1 MIYFKNVPQ
10 YGDLEIEK
18 VLFLFDN
25 IPMIFVCRDD
35 KKRYFLC
42 QCVDVIDKFSW
53 MIIPVQK
60 RLLISMMKDEISVL
74 SAFKDSGYDIIL
86 ADEVKNEIGYRKI
99 PFKNIPLDELP
110 DPDEK
115 LENPDLREYIEQL
128 QQEEIIYKAEK
139 IQDFKIVWKGQRS
152 NIISKIKEQT
162 TVCKP
167 YYEHIWVDDVVN
179 EKKADNKYIVGKND
193 LIKTFTF
200 GNVSWNVEHGN
211 IEFDRYC
218 FNTDQGKK
226 KALISIV

>member
-25 IPMIFVCRDD
+25 IPMIFVYRDD

-53 MIIPVQK
+53 MITPVQK
-60 RLLISMMKDEISVL
+60 RLLISMVEDEISVL

-110 DPDEK
+110 DLDE
-115 LENPDLREYIEQL
+115 
-128 QQEEIIYKAEK
+128 
-139 IQDFKIVWKGQRS
+139 
-152 NIISKIKEQT
+152 
-162 TVCKP
+162 
-167 YYEHIWVDDVVN
+167 
-179 EKKADNKYIVGKND
+179 
-193 LIKTFTF
+193 
-200 GNVSWNVEHGN
+200 
-211 IEFDRYC
+211 
-218 FNTDQGKK
+218 
-226 KALISIV
+226 

>member
-25 IPMIFVCRDD
+25 IPMIFICRDD

-53 MIIPVQK
+53 MITQVQK

-115 LENPDLREYIEQL
+115 LENPDLRGYIERL
-128 QQEEIIYKAEK
+128 QQEEIIYKTEK
-139 IQDFKIVWKGQRS
+139 TQDFKVVWKSQGSNRIS
-152 NIISKIKEQT
+152 NIKTE
-162 TVCKP
+162 TVFKP
-167 YYEHIWVDDVVN
+167 YCEYIWVDN
-179 EKKADNKYIVGKND
+179 IGSEKRENNKYRIVSKNNF
-193 LIKTFTF
+193 IKTLRF
-200 GNVSWNVEHGN
+200 GKSIWNVGN
-211 IEFDRYC
+211 EDIEKNRYYFC
-218 FNTDQGKK
+218 TDQGEMKL
-226 KALISIV
+226 LINN

>member
-1 MIYFKNVPQ
+1 MQITIEREKDYSDKLHVDWWILKMKWKKYLKISLVRGGVNMIYFKSVPQ

-25 IPMIFVCRDD
+25 IPMIFVYRDD

-53 MIIPVQK
+53 MITPVQK

-110 DPDEK
+110 NPDEK

-128 QQEEIIYKAEK
+128 QKEEIIYKADK
-139 IQDFKIVWKGQRS
+139 I
-152 NIISKIKEQT
+152 
-162 TVCKP
+162 
-167 YYEHIWVDDVVN
+167 
-179 EKKADNKYIVGKND
+179 
-193 LIKTFTF
+193 
-200 GNVSWNVEHGN
+200 
-211 IEFDRYC
+211 
-218 FNTDQGKK
+218 
-226 KALISIV
+226 AL

>member
-25 IPMIFVCRDD
+25 IPMIFVYRDD

-53 MIIPVQK
+53 MITPVQK
-60 RLLISMMKDEISVL
+60 RLLISMVEDEISVL

-110 DPDEK
+110 DLDEK
-115 LENPDLREYIEQL
+115 LENPDLRECIEQL
-128 QQEEIIYKAEK
+128 QSTIL
-139 IQDFKIVWKGQRS
+139 
-152 NIISKIKEQT
+152 
-162 TVCKP
+162 P
-167 YYEHIWVDDVVN
+167 P
-179 EKKADNKYIVGKND
+179 
-193 LIKTFTF
+193 
-200 GNVSWNVEHGN
+200 
-211 IEFDRYC
+211 IEFD
-218 FNTDQGKK
+218 DM
-226 KALISIV
+226 

>member
-1 MIYFKNVPQ
+1 MKKKIYPHQISLQGKTTNGLVQITIEREKDYSDKLHVDWWILKVKWKKYLKISLVRGGVNMIYFKSVPQ

-25 IPMIFVCRDD
+25 IPMIFICRDD

-53 MIIPVQK
+53 MITPVQK

-99 PFKNIPLDELP
+99 PFKNISLDELP

-128 QQEEIIYKAEK
+128 QKEEIIYKADK
-139 IQDFKIVWKGQRS
+139 I
-152 NIISKIKEQT
+152 
-162 TVCKP
+162 
-167 YYEHIWVDDVVN
+167 
-179 EKKADNKYIVGKND
+179 
-193 LIKTFTF
+193 
-200 GNVSWNVEHGN
+200 
-211 IEFDRYC
+211 
-218 FNTDQGKK
+218 
-226 KALISIV
+226 AL

>member
-1 MIYFKNVPQ
+1 MQITIEREKDYSDKLHVDWWILKVKWKKYLKISLVRGGVNMIYFKSVPQ

-25 IPMIFVCRDD
+25 IPMIFICMDD

-53 MIIPVQK
+53 MITPVQK

-99 PFKNIPLDELP
+99 PFKNISLDELP

-128 QQEEIIYKAEK
+128 QKEEIIYKADK
-139 IQDFKIVWKGQRS
+139 I
-152 NIISKIKEQT
+152 
-162 TVCKP
+162 
-167 YYEHIWVDDVVN
+167 
-179 EKKADNKYIVGKND
+179 
-193 LIKTFTF
+193 
-200 GNVSWNVEHGN
+200 
-211 IEFDRYC
+211 
-218 FNTDQGKK
+218 
-226 KALISIV
+226 AL

>member
-1 MIYFKNVPQ
+1 M
-10 YGDLEIEK
+10 
-18 VLFLFDN
+18 
-25 IPMIFVCRDD
+25 
-35 KKRYFLC
+35 
-42 QCVDVIDKFSW
+42 
-53 MIIPVQK
+53 
-60 RLLISMMKDEISVL
+60 
-74 SAFKDSGYDIIL
+74 
-86 ADEVKNEIGYRKI
+86 
-99 PFKNIPLDELP
+99 
-110 DPDEK
+110 
-115 LENPDLREYIEQL
+115 

>member
-1 MIYFKNVPQ
+1 MKKKIYPHPIILQGRTTNGLVQITIEREKDYSDKLHVDWWILKMKWKKYLKISLVRGGVNMIYFKSVPQ

-25 IPMIFVCRDD
+25 IPMIFVYRDD

-53 MIIPVQK
+53 MITPVQK

-110 DPDEK
+110 NPDEK

-128 QQEEIIYKAEK
+128 QKEEIIYKADK
-139 IQDFKIVWKGQRS
+139 I
-152 NIISKIKEQT
+152 
-162 TVCKP
+162 
-167 YYEHIWVDDVVN
+167 
-179 EKKADNKYIVGKND
+179 
-193 LIKTFTF
+193 
-200 GNVSWNVEHGN
+200 
-211 IEFDRYC
+211 
-218 FNTDQGKK
+218 
-226 KALISIV
+226 AL

>member
-1 MIYFKNVPQ
+1 MKKKIYPHQISLQGRTTNGLVQITIEREKDYSDKLHVDWWILKVKWKKYLKISLVRGGVNMIYFKSVPQ

-25 IPMIFVCRDD
+25 IPMIFICRDD

-53 MIIPVQK
+53 MITPVQK

-99 PFKNIPLDELP
+99 PFKNISLDELP

-128 QQEEIIYKAEK
+128 QKEEIIYKADK
-139 IQDFKIVWKGQRS
+139 I
-152 NIISKIKEQT
+152 
-162 TVCKP
+162 
-167 YYEHIWVDDVVN
+167 
-179 EKKADNKYIVGKND
+179 
-193 LIKTFTF
+193 
-200 GNVSWNVEHGN
+200 
-211 IEFDRYC
+211 
-218 FNTDQGKK
+218 
-226 KALISIV
+226 AL

>member
-1 MIYFKNVPQ
+1 MIYFKSVPK

-25 IPMIFVCRDD
+25 IPMIFICRDD

-53 MIIPVQK
+53 MITPVQK
-60 RLLISMMKDEISVL
+60 RLLISMVEDEISVL

-110 DPDEK
+110 DLDEK

-128 QQEEIIYKAEK
+128 QSTIL
-139 IQDFKIVWKGQRS
+139 
-152 NIISKIKEQT
+152 
-162 TVCKP
+162 P
-167 YYEHIWVDDVVN
+167 P
-179 EKKADNKYIVGKND
+179 
-193 LIKTFTF
+193 
-200 GNVSWNVEHGN
+200 
-211 IEFDRYC
+211 IEFD
-218 FNTDQGKK
+218 DM
-226 KALISIV
+226 

>member
-25 IPMIFVCRDD
+25 IPMIFVYRDD

-42 QCVDVIDKFSW
+42 QCVDVIDKIFPGWSH
-53 MIIPVQK
+53 QFK
-60 RLLISMMKDEISVL
+60 KDCLISMVEDEISVL

-110 DPDEK
+110 DLDEK

-128 QQEEIIYKAEK
+128 QSTIL
-139 IQDFKIVWKGQRS
+139 
-152 NIISKIKEQT
+152 
-162 TVCKP
+162 P
-167 YYEHIWVDDVVN
+167 P
-179 EKKADNKYIVGKND
+179 
-193 LIKTFTF
+193 
-200 GNVSWNVEHGN
+200 
-211 IEFDRYC
+211 IEFDDMWSR
-218 FNTDQGKK
+218 
-226 KALISIV
+226 IV

>member
-1 MIYFKNVPQ
+1 MIYFKSVPK

-25 IPMIFVCRDD
+25 IPMIFICRDD

-53 MIIPVQK
+53 MITQVQK

-86 ADEVKNEIGYRKI
+86 ADEIGYRKI
-99 PFKNIPLDELP
+99 QFKNIPLDELP

-128 QQEEIIYKAEK
+128 QQEEIIYKVEK
-139 IQDFKIVWKGQRS
+139 
-152 NIISKIKEQT
+152 
-162 TVCKP
+162 
-167 YYEHIWVDDVVN
+167 
-179 EKKADNKYIVGKND
+179 
-193 LIKTFTF
+193 
-200 GNVSWNVEHGN
+200 
-211 IEFDRYC
+211 
-218 FNTDQGKK
+218 
-226 KALISIV
+226 